1 MNIRMTKF
9 SIEVPR
15 CIQNWSKEAISCK
28 GDPICLDLA
37 AKKLREYLD
46 AAFPPSQ
53 KVEVESD
60 KINYIISSVF
70 LLSKRLAKANIGLA
84 ELDNAIATDSERID
98 KAVSTEILKTIL
110 DKIIAEYF

>member
-1 MNIRMTKF
+1 LQRRSNLFRSCSQETA
-9 SIEVPR
+9 R
-15 CIQNWSKEAISCK
+15 IS
-28 GDPICLDLA
+28 G
-37 AKKLREYLD
+37 RSVSTSE
-46 AAFPPSQ
+46 

-70 LLSKRLAKANIGLA
+70 LLSNRLAKASIGLA
-84 ELDNAIATDSERID
+84 ELDNAIATDSEKID